1 MISNHPFSGS
11 YKPADV
17 SFLLTRIDMQPMTDI
32 EEKERL
38 IQSGQRHY
46 SELISIERQPSED
59 YLRLFHQAAADNMPT
74 MARDLIRVARV
85 IRKQRPR
92 GIVLV
97 SLARA
102 GTPVGV
108 ALRRLY
114 SECFGIDVPH
124 YSVSIIRDRGIDEA
138 ALDFIC
144 ERHDPESIAFIDG
157 WTGKG
162 AISGELN
169 RSVPAFNATRQVM
182 VSPDLFVLADLAGCS
197 GGCGSTDDY
206 LIPSSIL
213 NATVSGLVSRTILNG
228 AILPGQFHGCLYYDH
243 LESQDLSQWFVDCLM
258 AAANAR
264 FAGDIATEVPECDL
278 PVAAVRSDLVV
289 SSLMREF
296 GVNDRNYI
304 KPGIAEA
311 TRSLLRRAPRV
322 LCLNAA
328 DVPEAAHLRVLAVE
342 RGVPIRIIP
351 SLPLRAATVIKDL
364 GHA

>member
-1 MISNHPFSGS
+1 MIANQPFSGS
-11 YKPADV
+11 YKPTDV
-17 SFLLTRIDMQPMTDI
+17 SFLLTKIDMQPMTDI
-32 EEKERL
+32 DEKERL
-38 IQSGQRHY
+38 IQSGRRHY

-59 YLRLFHQAAADNMPT
+59 YLRLFHRAAEENMPA
-74 MARDLIRVARV
+74 MARDLIRVSRV
-85 IRKQRPR
+85 IRERRPK

-114 SECFGIDVPH
+114 LECFGTEAPH
-124 YSVSIIRDRGIDEA
+124 YSISIIRDRGIDEA

-144 ERHDPESIAFIDG
+144 ARHDPETITFIDG

-162 AISGELN
+162 TITRELN
-169 RSVPAFNATRQVM
+169 RSVPAFNAARQTN
-182 VSPDLFVLADLAGCS
+182 VSPALFVLADLAGCS

-213 NATVSGLVSRTILNG
+213 NATVSGLVSRTILNDE
-228 AILPGQFHGCLYYDH
+228 IRPGQFHGCLYYDH
-243 LESQDLSQWFVDCLM
+243 LESQDLSQWFVDRLM
-258 AAANAR
+258 SAANDRFPRDITTPVSATDQSAAAAR
-264 FAGDIATEVPECDL
+264 SEDV
-278 PVAAVRSDLVV
+278 VA
-289 SSLMREF
+289 SLMREF

-304 KPGIAEA
+304 KPGIGEA

-328 DVPEAAHLRVLAVE
+328 DHPEAAHLRVLAAE
-342 RGVPIRIIP
+342 RHVPVRIIP
-351 SLPLRAATVIKDL
+351 SLPLRAAAVIKDL